1 MAMVG
6 CGETNGPAPADGSLD
21 GIEKEWKLVS
31 VNGTPNEFSVYISFD
46 SGNFAMYQQVYTLDY
61 KFYDGEYKV
70 SGNKLTGEYFDDG
83 AWKCDYT
90 GAVSNEGKTLTLKS
104 DEANSVTCV
113 YEACTIPEQIKE
125 EALAG
130 TRSVD
135 DIIPFL

>member
-6 CGETNGPAPADGSLD
+6 CGEKNGPAPSKGNLD

-31 VNGTPNEFSVYISFD
+31 VNGTPNEFNVYIRFD
-46 SGNFAMYQQVYTLDY
+46 MGSFAMYQQVYSLDY

-70 SGNKLTGEYFDDG
+70 SGNKLTGEYFEGG
-83 AWKCDYT
+83 AWKSGYVGSISEDGNT
-90 GAVSNEGKTLTLKS
+90 MTLVS
-104 DEANSVTCV
+104 DEDNPITCV

-130 TRSVD
+130 TRSLEEV
-135 DIIPFL
+135 PFL

>member
-6 CGETNGPAPADGSLD
+6 CGEKNGPAPSKGNLD

-31 VNGTPNEFSVYISFD
+31 VNGTPNEFSVYISFEMG
-46 SGNFAMYQQVYTLDY
+46 SFAMYQQVYSLDY

-70 SGNKLTGEYFDDG
+70 SGNKLTGEYFEGG
-83 AWKCDYT
+83 AWKSGYVGSISEDGNT
-90 GAVSNEGKTLTLKS
+90 MTLVS
-104 DEANSVTCV
+104 DEDNPITCV

-130 TRSVD
+130 TRSVEEV
-135 DIIPFL
+135 PFL